1 MADILIKGLA
11 LPKKGEYAYN
21 LQINSNGIVEGFQ
34 QKGVMID
41 RMKATAIELP
51 SHGRLKDESVIIEN
65 MGNAFE
71 KLFPLD
77 GKHKQTIVSDC
88 HVEFMRAVFKAPT
101 IIDATPVD
109 KLPKEWY
116 DPSEDGLYDEVEAS
130 K

>member
-1 MADILIKGLA
+1 MALIIKGEM
-11 LPKKGEYAYN
+11 PKACSACKSVQRYRYSDECEYLRKPIARNGRLKDCPILGE
-21 LQINSNGIVEGFQ
+21 IPDE
-34 QKGVMID
+34 
-41 RMKATAIELP
+41 
-51 SHGRLKDESVIIEN
+51 HGRLKDESVIIEN

-116 DPSEDGLYDEVEAS
+116 DPSEDGLYEE
-130 K
+130 KK